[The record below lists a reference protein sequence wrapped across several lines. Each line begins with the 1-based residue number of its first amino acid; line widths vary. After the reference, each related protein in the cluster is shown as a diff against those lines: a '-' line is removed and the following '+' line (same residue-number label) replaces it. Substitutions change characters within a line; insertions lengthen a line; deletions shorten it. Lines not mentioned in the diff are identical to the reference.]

1 MRAAHAC
8 ALSSPLLGR
17 AARASVCSG
26 VGAPRPH
33 SRRYASWQGE
43 FPNEQFVR
51 FQAGKIFRVLL
62 DGGRQQAIV
71 KSDGTFAIYDV

>member
-1 MRAAHAC
+1 
-8 ALSSPLLGR
+8 
-17 AARASVCSG
+17 
-26 VGAPRPH
+26 
-33 SRRYASWQGE
+33 
-43 FPNEQFVR
+43 VR

>member
-1 MRAAHAC
+1 LQVAHAC
-8 ALSSPLLGR
+8 ALSRPLLGPTR
-17 AARASVCSG
+17 IRVQRRWCSP
-26 VGAPRPH
+26 AP
-33 SRRYASWQGE
+33 SLARYASRQGE